1 MISKCQLV
9 IIACHE
15 SDEKGRSKNEVMIG
29 SSLKT
34 KNSQHFNFSM
44 WNILNRPNELN
55 TNKKKLRIFICLNP
69 FLLGGAQQ
77 GFSQST
83 NGRNYED
90 KFLSHMGLLNTVLK
104 EGKMQPYPPAAGGS

>member
-44 WNILNRPNELN
+44 WNILNRPNEL
-55 TNKKKLRIFICLNP
+55 TNKKKNFASSYVLILFYLEELNK
-69 FLLGGAQQ
+69 
-77 GFSQST
+77 
-83 NGRNYED
+83 D
-90 KFLSHMGLLNTVLK
+90 FLSPLMGETMRINF
-104 EGKMQPYPPAAGGS
+104 

>member
-29 SSLKT
+29 RFFFKD
-34 KNSQHFNFSM
+34 KNSQRFNFSM

-55 TNKKKLRIFICLNP
+55 NKKKNFASSYVLILFYLEELNK
-69 FLLGGAQQ
+69 
-77 GFSQST
+77 
-83 NGRNYED
+83 D
-90 KFLSHMGLLNTVLK
+90 FLSPLMGETMRINF
-104 EGKMQPYPPAAGGS
+104 